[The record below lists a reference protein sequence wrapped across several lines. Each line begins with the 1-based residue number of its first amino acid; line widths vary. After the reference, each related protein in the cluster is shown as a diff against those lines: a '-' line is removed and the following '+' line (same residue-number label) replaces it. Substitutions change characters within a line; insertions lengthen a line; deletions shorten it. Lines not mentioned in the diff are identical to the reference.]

1 MRRCAGLGVL
11 FAVCAVLAHVPAA
24 ASGSVGPGGVKAAAR
39 ADYSRGKAVVFKEL
53 VCRKCAISKRRFNRN
68 RAVALLEEVDAVLA
82 GGDPVGTDVA
92 PLCGVGAAETCSA
105 KLQTVKL
112 YLTRRYRL

>member
-1 MRRCAGLGVL
+1 MGRCVGLAVL
-11 FAVCAVLAHVPAA
+11 FVVCAVLANAPAA

-53 VCRKCAISKRRFNRN
+53 VCRKCAISKRRFNRD
-68 RAVALLEEVDAVLA
+68 RAMALLEDVDAVLA
-82 GGDPVGTDVA
+82 GGDPAGTDVA
-92 PLCGVGAAETCSA
+92 PLCGVGMAQTCGA
-105 KLQTVKL
+105 KLQTVKH